1 MGLMFQAQFRSKYKP
16 SKYKYKRVYNYLAEV
31 LGVARGI
38 KKKIILFVFDEKNLF
53 KTFLIA
59 FVTPRALMGPP
70 PKKKMSA
77 HWFQPFGSPAIAYI

>member
-38 KKKIILFVFDEKNLF
+38 KKKKLFYLYS
-53 KTFLIA
+53 T
-59 FVTPRALMGPP
+59 
-70 PKKKMSA
+70 KKIYLKHFS
-77 HWFQPFGSPAIAYI
+77 

>member
-38 KKKIILFVFDEKNLF
+38 KKKNYFICI
-53 KTFLIA
+53 
-59 FVTPRALMGPP
+59 RR
-70 PKKKMSA
+70 KKS
-77 HWFQPFGSPAIAYI
+77 I